1 MLIRLKKVN
10 GLSLFALTSNSIL
23 QFMNRVSKYKYT
35 LLLIVFFLSQTG
47 LAQKIYYVGIPG
59 TKLNY
64 ISATQEKAHWCW
76 AASIQMVLNYYD
88 IDITQQQIVKR
99 TYGNDM
105 FGDLPDW
112 AASIETIHSN
122 LNNWSVDNKGK
133 TYIVNAQYGNGAP
146 EPFFLIEELSN
157 QRPVIIG
164 YQSEFGGHA
173 VVVTALS
180 YYESALGPV
189 VRSIIV
195 RDPLPG
201 NCEAGKKG
209 RIEYEASSFA
219 NRIIAHWFI
228 RVFDTGF

>member
-1 MLIRLKKVN
+1 
-10 GLSLFALTSNSIL
+10 
-23 QFMNRVSKYKYT
+23 MNQVRKYKHIF
-35 LLLIVFFLSQTG
+35 LLATFLLGQTSW
-47 LAQKIYYVGIPG
+47 AQKVYYVGIPG
-59 TKLNY
+59 AKLNY
-64 ISATQEKAHWCW
+64 VSASQEKAQWCW
-76 AASIQMVLNYYD
+76 AASIQMVLNYYN
-88 IDITQQQIVKR
+88 IDITQKQIVER
-99 TYGNDM
+99 TYGKDM

-122 LNNWSVDNKGK
+122 LNNWSVDNKGQ
-133 TYIVNAQYGNGAP
+133 TYIVNAQFGMGAP

-164 YQSEFGGHA
+164 YQSKFGGHA

-180 YYESALGPV
+180 YYESAMGPV
-189 VRSIIV
+189 IRTIVV
-195 RDPLPG
+195 RDPMPG

-209 RIEYEASSFA
+209 RIEYEASSLA

>member
-1 MLIRLKKVN
+1 MLTV
-10 GLSLFALTSNSIL
+10 
-23 QFMNRVSKYKYT
+23 
-35 LLLIVFFLSQTG
+35 LLLSQTSW
-47 LAQKIYYVGIPG
+47 AQKVYYVGIPG
-59 TKLNY
+59 SKLNY
-64 ISATQEKAHWCW
+64 VSAAQEKAQWCW

-88 IDITQQQIVKR
+88 IDITQRQIVER
-99 TYGNDM
+99 TYGKDV

-133 TYIVNAQYGNGAP
+133 TYIVNAQFGAGAP
-146 EPFFLIEELSN
+146 EPFFLIEELSH

-164 YQSEFGGHA
+164 YQSESGGHA

-180 YYESALGPV
+180 YYESAIGPV
-189 VRSIIV
+189 IRSIVV
-195 RDPLPG
+195 RDPLSS

-209 RIEYEASSFA
+209 RIEYEASSLA